1 METLQCHIF
10 PGQDLPQHKEADSVW
25 LPVTGYVFILMQLSN
40 ELVESHPFFKAAK
53 EWYSGGRFITH
64 DAVLGLNTT
73 PWQA

>member
-25 LPVTGYVFILMQLSN
+25 YVFILMQLSN

-64 DAVLGLNTT
+64 DAVLGLDTT
-73 PWQA
+73 LSQA

>member
-1 METLQCHIF
+1 
-10 PGQDLPQHKEADSVW
+10 
-25 LPVTGYVFILMQLSN
+25 MQLSN

-53 EWYSGGRFITH
+53 EWCSGGRFITH